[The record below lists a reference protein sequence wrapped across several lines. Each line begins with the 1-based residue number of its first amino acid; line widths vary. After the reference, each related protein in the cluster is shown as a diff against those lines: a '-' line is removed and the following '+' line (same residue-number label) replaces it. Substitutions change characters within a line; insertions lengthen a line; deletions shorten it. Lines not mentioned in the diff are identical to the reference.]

1 MKQIAYT
8 FVHFREK
15 LSFFGLVDYQKNLV
29 CTNQNSELTVYN
41 LFRLYNIF

>member
-15 LSFFGLVDYQKNLV
+15 SFFGHVDYQKNLV
-29 CTNQNSELTVYN
+29 CTNQNSELTVQYI
-41 LFRLYNIF
+41 RLYNIF

>member
-8 FVHFREK
+8 FVHFQEK
-15 LSFFGLVDYQKNLV
+15 SFFGHVDYQKNLV
-29 CTNQNSELTVYN
+29 CTNQNSELTVQN